1 MTPVPGLG
9 ELIESH
15 PPEGEGEAGGGEVR
29 SGGGRGGRRE
39 KGKVERRKGRA
50 TGSEG
55 PGEERDRERDY
66 QTIVMQGDHNVGNQY
81 RGLEEHLR
89 GALILARGGNISR
102 SLSRGLKPQ
111 EQILKCLQRSSTF
124 WEQP

>member
-39 KGKVERRKGRA
+39 KGKVDMMKGRA

-55 PGEERDRERDY
+55 TGE
-66 QTIVMQGDHNVGNQY
+66 
-81 RGLEEHLR
+81 
-89 GALILARGGNISR
+89 
-102 SLSRGLKPQ
+102 
-111 EQILKCLQRSSTF
+111 
-124 WEQP
+124 